1 MQRAILLVAAAA
13 TAMSLAACQKQKDQ
27 AAGAASTTANS
38 APVSGTQDATS
49 AAVGATSAATVG
61 SVSTDEFVSNASQ
74 SDMYEIQAG
83 QIAEQKGQ
91 SKGVKDFGKM
101 MVADHTA
108 MSKEMAPAVT
118 AANQKPSPDLDQ
130 RRKGLLDNLKGAP
143 ADRFDKEYLDQ
154 QEAAHKEALTLMQGY
169 ADHGSDAGLKAA
181 AAKAIPKVQAHLD
194 KVHELQQGG
203 AAAAPAKK

>member
-1 MQRAILLVAAAA
+1 MKHAILFAAAA
-13 TAMSLAACQKQKDQ
+13 ACALSLAACQKKAEAPNPADAGTSN
-27 AAGAASTTANS
+27 AAVNSAQDTTA
-38 APVSGTQDATS
+38 
-49 AAVGATSAATVG
+49 AAVGTASATTAAATN
-61 SVSTDEFVSNASQ
+61 STDAFVTGLVTSG
-74 SDMYEIQAG
+74 MYEIDAG
-83 QIAEQKGQ
+83 KIASTKATNPA
-91 SKGVKDFGKM
+91 VKAFGKM

-108 MSKEMAPAVT
+108 MSKEMAPIIA

-169 ADHGSDAGLKAA
+169 ADQGSDAGLKAA

-194 KVHELQQGG
+194 KVHELQQG
-203 AAAAPAKK
+203 AAAAPPAKK